1 MSKVYLC
8 ILLFSLLV
16 IGGFWIVSSMLVT
29 MFYASMIKAS
39 LTIPSFTEPMN
50 NLRQIVDSNLPF
62 SMVNVDPIEVDFWS
76 TSPDQFIR

>member
-1 MSKVYLC
+1 M
-8 ILLFSLLV
+8 LV

-39 LTIPSFTEPMN
+39 LTIPSFTEPMS
-50 NLRQIVDSNLPF
+50 NLKQIVDSNLPF
-62 SMVNVDPIEVDFWS
+62 SMVNVDPIEVEFWS